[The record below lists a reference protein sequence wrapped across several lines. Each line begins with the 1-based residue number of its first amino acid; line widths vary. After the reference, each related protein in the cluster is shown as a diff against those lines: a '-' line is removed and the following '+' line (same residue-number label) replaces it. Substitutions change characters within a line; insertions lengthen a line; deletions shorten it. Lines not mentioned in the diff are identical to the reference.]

1 MESFN
6 KLVRDRIPEI
16 LDGKGV
22 PYEKRIASP
31 EEYEKE
37 LIKKL
42 LEEAGEFSQSGGDP
56 EELADVIEVI
66 EALKKLPNYTN
77 VEELRLKKQT
87 ERGAFDEGVIL
98 KGQKD

>member
-1 MESFN
+1 MESYN

-22 PYEKRIASP
+22 MYEKRIASS
-31 EEYEKE
+31 EEYKQE

-42 LEEAGEFSQSGGDP
+42 TEEVSEFAQAGDP

-66 EALKKLPNYTN
+66 EALKKLPEYENA
-77 VEELRLKKQT
+77 EELRLKKLE
-87 ERGAFDEGVIL
+87 ERGGFDDKIIL
-98 KGQKD
+98 KGEK